1 MSDQVWTPR
10 PVDSDR
16 RFEHLFSLHKAAVFA
31 YFRRRLANP
40 DDALDAAAE
49 VFSVVWRRL
58 DTVPAGAELPWIY
71 GVCRRVLL
79 NTRRSARRRENLVT
93 KFSSIVAGHGE
104 DPASEVLDR
113 SELALVLAAVDQL
126 PSKDRELLRL
136 VAWEQL
142 SPAELAVVLGCSA
155 QAARQRLYRARRNLK
170 RRLGRSA
177 HIEGESNEK
186 PR

>member
-31 YFRRRLANP
+31 YFRRRLASP

-49 VFSVVWRRL
+49 VFTVVWRRL
-58 DTVPAGAELPWIY
+58 DGVPDGMELPWIY

-79 NTRRSARRRENLVT
+79 NTRRSARRRENLAT
-93 KFSSIVAGHGE
+93 KFSSMVAGHEE
-104 DPASEVLDR
+104 DPASEALAR
-113 SELALVLAAVDQL
+113 SELALVLAAVDQM
-126 PSKDRELLRL
+126 SSTDRELLRL

-142 SPAELAVVLGCSA
+142 SPTELAVALGCSA
-155 QAARQRLYRARRNLK
+155 HAARQRLYRARRRLE
-170 RRLGRSA
+170 RRLGRSGQ
-177 HIEGESNEK
+177 IEDETDES